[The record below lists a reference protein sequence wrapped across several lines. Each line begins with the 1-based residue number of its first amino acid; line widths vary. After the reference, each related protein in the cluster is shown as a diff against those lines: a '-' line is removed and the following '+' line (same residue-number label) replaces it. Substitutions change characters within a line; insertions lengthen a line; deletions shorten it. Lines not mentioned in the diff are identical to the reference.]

1 MSLPRGCPSWQWKS
15 SPRTHPI
22 YHKWRSE
29 TSGTKQ
35 SALDSEAKWSK
46 RLLSAYKN
54 GCFLLNFVQEVGLSM
69 ISGNVHH
76 SPPGS
81 LITRHRTVFTTRVMR
96 MIRKA
101 FRLETPARL
110 PRPLGRG
117 CAAKGYADDEWV
129 FQPSPQRK
137 KRHTHTYTFIYK
149 YMCMY
154 VCACVISQIYIY
166 IYIHIYIYI
175 YIHIYIYT

>member
-1 MSLPRGCPSWQWKS
+1 MCLPRVCPSWQWKS

-54 GCFLLNFVQEVGLSM
+54 GCFLLNFVQEVGFSM
-69 ISGNVHH
+69 ISGNVH
-76 SPPGS
+76 SPPGP
-81 LITRHRTVFTTRVMR
+81 LITSHRTVFTTRLMR

-137 KRHTHTYTFIYK
+137 KTNT
-149 YMCMY
+149 
-154 VCACVISQIYIY
+154 
-166 IYIHIYIYI
+166 HIYIYK
-175 YIHIYIYT
+175 